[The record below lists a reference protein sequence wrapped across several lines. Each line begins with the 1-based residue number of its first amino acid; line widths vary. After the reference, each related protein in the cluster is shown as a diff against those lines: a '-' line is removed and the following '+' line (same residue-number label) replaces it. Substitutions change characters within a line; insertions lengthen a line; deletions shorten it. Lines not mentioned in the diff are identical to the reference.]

1 MGFGRLRFR
10 RSFGQVKSQFRGATP
25 KHYPISKGVDNYIR
39 PDGTSLYH
47 RTDGTSLYKRPLGAG
62 FTFGFPITLS

>member
-39 PDGTSLYH
+39 PDGVCLY
-47 RTDGTSLYKRPLGAG
+47 RRPNGTSLYKRPLDAG
-62 FTFGFPITLS
+62 FTLGFPITLD